1 MVEETVPIEF
11 NKQISK
17 DIWLMGFRSEDLAS
31 SAMPGQFLML
41 RVGSNSKDPLLRRPF
56 SIHEIGDDNRLMI
69 LYKIVGQG
77 TYLLSTLKADDSIS
91 VIGPLGNGFSLPHP
105 EERTILVAGGIGIA
119 PLFFLAQALS
129 RAQKRPIKM
138 LLGFP
143 SSQEVVLVDQI
154 KDLGVNLMLA
164 TEDGSLGFKG
174 LVTDLF
180 DQSIDRE
187 SEAKPIIYV
196 CGPRLMIKK
205 IVNRAVA
212 FNLKCFVST
221 EGFMACGLGI
231 CLGCAIKA
239 AQGKEKVY
247 YYVCQDGPVFSADMI
262 DWEVM

>member
-11 NKQISK
+11 NKRIGK
-17 DIWLMGFRSEDLAS
+17 DIWLMGFRSERLAS
-31 SAMPGQFLML
+31 SARPGQFLML
-41 RVGSNSKDPLLRRPF
+41 RVDSDSKDPLLRRPF
-56 SIHEIGDDNRLMI
+56 SIHEKSDDNRLTI
-69 LYKIVGQG
+69 LYKVVGQG
-77 TYLLSTLKADDSIS
+77 TSLFSTLKEDDSIS

-105 EERTILVAGGIGIA
+105 EERAILVAGGMGIA

-129 RAQKRPIKM
+129 RAQKRHMKM

-143 SSQEVVLVDQI
+143 TSQEVVLADQL
-154 KDLGVNLMLA
+154 KDLGVNLSLA
-164 TEDGSLGFKG
+164 TEDGSLGFRG

-180 DQSIDRE
+180 DQSIDQE
-187 SEAKPIIYV
+187 SEAKPIIYA
-196 CGPRLMIKK
+196 CGPRPMIKK
-205 IVNRAVA
+205 IVNKAMT
-212 FNLKCFVST
+212 FNLKCFVSM

-247 YYVCQDGPVFSADMI
+247 YYVCQDGPVFSAEMI